1 MTNKKYNIAVIGA
14 TGNVGREICNILSE
28 RKFPID
34 NIYALASAKSLGKM
48 VSYGLDQE
56 ISVEN
61 FQSFDLSNIDIV
73 FSCVNNDIA
82 AQIIAKVKNSKTIV
96 IDKSSLYRMN
106 KEVPL
111 IVPEVNL
118 EALSQYKNLN
128 LIASP
133 NCNAIPIAMSLK
145 PLEDNFGV
153 KRVIISTYQAVSG
166 AGKEAMDELYEQT
179 KAKFL
184 FQDTE
189 PNVFPKPIAFNI
201 IPQIGIFNLN
211 GYSDEE
217 VKIMQEIQKILN
229 KEDLAITATAVRV
242 PVFVGHCASINVELE
257 NEYNIED
264 IIDSYK
270 EYPSVKLMKN
280 SADYYCPQD
289 IINTD
294 EVYISRIR
302 KDSSNKNAIN
312 FWLTSDNL
320 RKGAALNAVQIAERL
335 IEIL

>member
-34 NIYALASAKSLGKM
+34 NLYALASAKSLGKM

-82 AQIIAKVKNSKTIV
+82 AQIIEKVKNSKTIV

-133 NCNAIPIAMSLK
+133 NCNAIPISMALK
-145 PLEDNFGV
+145 PLEDNFGI
-153 KRVIISTYQAVSG
+153 KRVVISTYQAVSG

-184 FQDTE
+184 FQDIE

-264 IIDSYK
+264 IIDIYK
-270 EYPSVKLMKN
+270 EYPYIKLMKN

-294 EVYISRIR
+294 EVYVSRMR
-302 KDSSNKNAIN
+302 QDSSNRNAIN